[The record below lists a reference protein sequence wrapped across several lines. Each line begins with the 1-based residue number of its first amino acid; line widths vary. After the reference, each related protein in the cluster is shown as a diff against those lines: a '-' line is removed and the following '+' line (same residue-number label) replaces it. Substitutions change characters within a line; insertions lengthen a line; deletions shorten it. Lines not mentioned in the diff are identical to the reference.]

1 MSIHQRSINELKNE
15 DLRLIIGRK
24 SQELEELR
32 EFVKHNEDALEAQ
45 LLALRK
51 ELDEK
56 DVLITNMTVEKQ
68 QTNTTSNDPTWN
80 RSSHHQTTNNN
91 NENNNNTDENM
102 DNRQFNEN
110 IPPRKLDET
119 RQRMLSAMEKSSQIP
134 MDALRTATKE
144 CCIMDR
150 GFI

>member
-15 DLRLIIGRK
+15 DLRLIIARK

-56 DVLITNMTVEKQ
+56 DVLITNMTIVKE
-68 QTNTTSNDPTWN
+68 QTNTNDPTWN
-80 RSSHHQTTNNN
+80 TSSHDQTTNNN
-91 NENNNNTDENM
+91 KKTDENK

-119 RQRMLSAMEKSSQIP
+119 CRRILLEMEKSSQLPI
-134 MDALRTATKE
+134 DALRTATKE